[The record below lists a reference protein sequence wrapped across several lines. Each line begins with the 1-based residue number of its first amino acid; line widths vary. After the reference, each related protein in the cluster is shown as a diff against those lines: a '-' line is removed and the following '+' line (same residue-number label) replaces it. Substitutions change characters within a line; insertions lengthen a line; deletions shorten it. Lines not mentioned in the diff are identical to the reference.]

1 MSNALPVPLKRHQR
15 WTEQSADQQSIVEQL
30 VFSLLQLRY
39 NNIQTAEYMLIN
51 LANGSQWLSML
62 MDYLKDPI
70 VFNDDKITRL
80 QDAEASFFSE
90 MQSHMLNENNHSLLN
105 IDVELTH
112 ENFMEKWLQS
122 LNNVMHIG
130 QDPSGLCIF
139 NLTAN
144 EVNEWRKVEGFS
156 VESCLEDVTQNKL
169 INNDAFHLL
178 ERHHLEALDADT
190 IKRIASYQPHK
201 ILDIISNIQTASNDD
216 LHLILIDMLIHY
228 MVTNKD
234 KKLLGITAPY
244 LHRLSKYLL
253 MLILFTTIHYSSRTN
268 KSPDVSL
275 AAQEKVICLKKMKKL
290 KI

>member
-1 MSNALPVPLKRHQR
+1 MTKS
-15 WTEQSADQQSIVEQL
+15 
-30 VFSLLQLRY
+30 
-39 NNIQTAEYMLIN
+39 QTTGC
-51 LANGSQWLSML
+51 GSVVL
-62 MDYLKDPI
+62 
-70 VFNDDKITRL
+70 
-80 QDAEASFFSE
+80 SE

-122 LNNVMHIG
+122 LKNVMHIG

-139 NLTAN
+139 NLTAI

-244 LHRLSKYLL
+244 LHRLSK
-253 MLILFTTIHYSSRTN
+253 ISFDVDPFHNNTLFIEDEQITRRIIGGTRESYM
-268 KSPDVSL
+268 
-275 AAQEKVICLKKMKKL
+275 LKK
-290 KI
+290 